1 MSLFFLLLSSFGL
14 NHISFFCGLSVFPC
28 HIPLQEETE
37 TALLDARGL
46 QEHLEASEHL
56 VESLRRELR
65 ELGTRQGHTHTELQQ
80 ARLQAAQLALQL
92 SEENLA
98 HREELSSWALEREA
112 LKHASEVRKPQH
124 MRLIFFL
131 CLFLLIFLYLCRSV
145 FFSLSRRT
153 IKRKFKS

>member
-1 MSLFFLLLSSFGL
+1 MQFDLTHVSAIIWYLCALY
-14 NHISFFCGLSVFPC
+14 
-28 HIPLQEETE
+28 IPLQEENE
-37 TALLDARGL
+37 TALLDAQAL

-65 ELGTRQGHTHTELQQ
+65 ELGSRQGHTHTELQQ

-98 HREELSSWALEREA
+98 HREELASWALEREA
-112 LKHASEVRKPQH
+112 LKHASEVRKPQ
-124 MRLIFFL
+124 RTCLLFSWLCGSALILLFFFFL
-131 CLFLLIFLYLCRSV
+131 SC
-145 FFSLSRRT
+145 RT